1 MKREK
6 YFNAKENSN
15 VSKTFRNLFFSVSSS
30 ELFKFDL
37 DVAQLK
43 SVAAGKRVCS
53 KECQT
58 TRTYTQDTGG
68 YSLIGNED
76 EIYFPIFPA
85 TTLLVRYVLPWKVCM
100 TRDDRREDDGL
111 ISSSFRRTS
120 LSSCFPFSQLVSHSV
135 IHSHGTL
142 SVASLFAQKLKHIKH
157 SEHNLT
163 FYMNELISFVFWFE
177 EDKNTS
183 YPQPKSTQ
191 RL

>member
-1 MKREK
+1 
-6 YFNAKENSN
+6 
-15 VSKTFRNLFFSVSSS
+15 
-30 ELFKFDL
+30 
-37 DVAQLK
+37 
-43 SVAAGKRVCS
+43 
-53 KECQT
+53 
-58 TRTYTQDTGG
+58 
-68 YSLIGNED
+68 
-76 EIYFPIFPA
+76 
-85 TTLLVRYVLPWKVCM
+85 M

-191 RL
+191 RLWMDLPSSGGDHFRNGVCGEVAMFASLIHIPNRQHFAYTSRCFRCNLLLPEISFWYTLMCWSFYLAGRTQPLAMPSRLEFLSKI